1 MIQPTT
7 SVSNIKLNLL
17 ININIRIRKKK
28 TKEGK
33 SINETSTFY
42 IILFAT
48 IIQFNHEIHTKIT

>member
-7 SVSNIKLNLL
+7 ASTSNIKINLL
-17 ININIRIRKKK
+17 ININISERKKK

-48 IIQFNHEIHTKIT
+48 IIHRIRI